1 MTWEIVA
8 GMVTLLGFVISVVK
22 TVIPLTNAIT
32 LLTEKTAE
40 LSSKMEDMDE
50 KKTKAHT
57 ELWAHNKEQDKR
69 LEEHAQRL
77 HDLDG
82 K

>member
-8 GMVTLLGFVISVVK
+8 GMVTLLGFVITVVK

-40 LSSKMEDMDE
+40 LSSKMEDWDE

>member
-8 GMVTLLGFVISVVK
+8 GMVTLLGFVITVVK

-57 ELWAHNKEQDKR
+57 ELWAHNKEQDKW

>member
-8 GMVTLLGFVISVVK
+8 GMVTLLGFVITVVK